1 LGCGFLTLISVGNLL
16 VVTLKSLNVIG
27 DVPTVWRGPLTFVF
41 LFIGI
46 GGMIYALYVDK
57 L

>member
-16 VVTLKSLNVIG
+16 VVALKSLNVIG
-27 DVPTVWRGPLTFVF
+27 DVPTVWRTPLTFVF

-57 L
+57 I